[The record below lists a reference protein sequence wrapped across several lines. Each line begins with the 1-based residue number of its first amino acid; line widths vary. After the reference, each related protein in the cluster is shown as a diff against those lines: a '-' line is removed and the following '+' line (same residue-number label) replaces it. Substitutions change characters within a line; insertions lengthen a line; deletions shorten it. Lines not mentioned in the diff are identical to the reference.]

1 MKKSEKELK
10 VIIGIIYA
18 VVAAAWLIWVLR
30 TTSNFAGVSLVMYF
44 IPLLIMLG
52 IAGVGINH
60 LMKDKDKVL
69 DAVIFLV
76 FQVLI
81 LVIGLITNAN
91 TRIVNGDVEVSWAG
105 LIFALYSGVTVFT
118 VAGGILAVILA
129 AIKKKVSK

>member
-1 MKKSEKELK
+1 
-10 VIIGIIYA
+10 
-18 VVAAAWLIWVLR
+18 
-30 TTSNFAGVSLVMYF
+30 MYF

-76 FQVLI
+76 FQILI

-91 TRIVNGDVEVSWAG
+91 TQIVNGDVEVSWAG

-118 VAGGILAVILA
+118 LAGGILAVILA

>member
-1 MKKSEKELK
+1 
-10 VIIGIIYA
+10 
-18 VVAAAWLIWVLR
+18 
-30 TTSNFAGVSLVMYF
+30 
-44 IPLLIMLG
+44 MLG

-76 FQVLI
+76 FQILI

-91 TRIVNGDVEVSWAG
+91 TQIVNGDVEVSWAG

>member
-1 MKKSEKELK
+1 MKKTEKVLK

-30 TTSNFAGVSLVMYF
+30 TTQNFAGVSLVMYF

-81 LVIGLITNAN
+81 FVIALIANAN
-91 TRIVNGDVEVSWAG
+91 TQIVNGDVEVSWAG

-118 VAGGILAVILA
+118 LAGGILAVILA

>member
-1 MKKSEKELK
+1 
-10 VIIGIIYA
+10 
-18 VVAAAWLIWVLR
+18 
-30 TTSNFAGVSLVMYF
+30 
-44 IPLLIMLG
+44 MLG

-91 TRIVNGDVEVSWAG
+91 TQIVNGDVEVSWAG

>member
-91 TRIVNGDVEVSWAG
+91 TQI
-105 LIFALYSGVTVFT
+105 

>member
-1 MKKSEKELK
+1 
-10 VIIGIIYA
+10 
-18 VVAAAWLIWVLR
+18 
-30 TTSNFAGVSLVMYF
+30 MYF

-76 FQVLI
+76 FQILI

-91 TRIVNGDVEVSWAG
+91 TQIVNGDVEVSWAG